1 MIDIAR
7 DLLISLASAAIA
19 AVAGLIGTLVKRAY
33 DKIVGER
40 IAKST
45 VETCVSAV
53 EQLYHDL
60 DGAEKKQKAIEYI
73 VEMLEK
79 KGITIA
85 QVEIELMIEA
95 AVAEFNDAFNQPR
108 TEQIEQTETE

>member
-1 MIDIAR
+1 MTEIVR

-19 AVAGLIGTLVKRAY
+19 ALAGVVGTLVKRAY

-45 VETCVSAV
+45 VETCVAAV
-53 EQLYHDL
+53 EQLYHDMN
-60 DGAEKKQKAIEYI
+60 GEEKKQKAIEYI
-73 VEMLEK
+73 AEMLEK
-79 KGITIA
+79 KGVTIA

-95 AVAEFNDAFNQPR
+95 AVAEFNDAFKQPR
-108 TEQIEQTETE
+108 TEQAE

>member
-1 MIDIAR
+1 MSEVIR
-7 DLLISLASAAIA
+7 DLFITFASTAIAAIA
-19 AVAGLIGTLVKRAY
+19 GLVGTLIKRAC

-45 VETCVSAV
+45 VETCVAAV

-60 DGAEKKQKAIEYI
+60 DGEAKKQKAIEYI
-73 VEMLEK
+73 AEMLEK
-79 KGITIA
+79 KGVTIA

-95 AVAEFNDAFNQPR
+95 AVAEFNDAFKQPR
-108 TEQIEQTETE
+108 TEPTE

>member
-1 MIDIAR
+1 MSDIIR
-7 DLLISLASAAIA
+7 DLFITLASTVIAAIA
-19 AVAGLIGTLVKRAY
+19 GLVGTLIKRAC

-45 VETCVSAV
+45 VETCVAAV

-73 VEMLEK
+73 SEMLEK
-79 KGITIA
+79 KGVTIA

-108 TEQIEQTETE
+108 TEQTETE